1 MHVEGR
7 RLQHKLC
14 QANHHLD
21 LIVVIKEPQVTY
33 DYCFQIISYIL
44 NMLICADMILLDIL
58 LQCLLFIAMIDILKI
73 CDSSASLICYV
84 LVIFIIYPWIK
95 IKLKILIFP
104 GVKVG

>member
-1 MHVEGR
+1 
-7 RLQHKLC
+7 
-14 QANHHLD
+14 
-21 LIVVIKEPQVTY
+21 
-33 DYCFQIISYIL
+33 
-44 NMLICADMILLDIL
+44 MLICADMILLDIL